1 MAQEIEIELKQLL
14 MKDEFEQ
21 LKQHFQLQNEDFRTQ
36 INYYFDTP
44 QFDIKSQ
51 LAALRIRE
59 KEGQWV
65 LTLKEP
71 HEIGLLETHQ
81 TIVPPSQ
88 IQSFQIP
95 EGEVADRLHRL
106 NIPKDQIVYFGSLET
121 SRAEKRIQ
129 EGLIVLDHS
138 RYLTIEDYE
147 LEFEV
152 SDLEIGQ
159 TAFAQLLSQFHIQA
173 RHTKNKVVRFY
184 EEKMRTQ
191 NRSFLEGG
199 T

>member
-14 MKDEFEQ
+14 LKEEFEQ
-21 LKQHFQLQNEDFRTQ
+21 LKQYFQLKDTDFRTQ
-36 INYYFDTP
+36 TNYYLDTP

-51 LAALRIRE
+51 FAALRMRE
-59 KEGQWV
+59 KDGQWV

-81 TIVPPSQ
+81 TLAPPASLEQ
-88 IQSFQIP
+88 FQLP
-95 EGEVADRLHRL
+95 EGEVADRLDNL
-106 NIPKDQIVYFGSLET
+106 NIQKDQIVYFGSLET
-121 SRAEKRIQ
+121 SRAEKMIN

-138 RYLTIEDYE
+138 RYLTVEDYE

-159 TAFAQLLSQFHIQA
+159 TAFSALLRQFQIPT
-173 RHTKNKVVRFY
+173 RKTKNKVVRFY
-184 EEKMRTQ
+184 EEKMKTQ
-191 NRSFLEGG
+191 NR
-199 T
+199 

>member
-14 MKDEFEQ
+14 MKEEFEQ
-21 LKQHFQLQNEDFRTQ
+21 LKQHFQLKDSDFHMQT
-36 INYYFDTP
+36 NYYFDTP

-51 LAALRIRE
+51 FAALRMRE
-59 KEGQWV
+59 KNGQWV

-81 TIVPPSQ
+81 TIAPPSQ
-88 IQSFQIP
+88 LDDFELP
-95 EGEVADRLHRL
+95 DGEVAERLDHL
-106 NIPKDQIVYFGSLET
+106 NIQKDQIVYFGSLET
-121 SRAEKRIQ
+121 SRAEKMIQ

-138 RYLTIEDYE
+138 RYLTVEDYE

-152 SDLEIGQ
+152 SDLDIGQ
-159 TAFAQLLSQFHIQA
+159 AAFTALLQQFQIPP

-184 EEKMRTQ
+184 EEKMKTK
-191 NRSFLEGG
+191 E
-199 T
+199 

>member
-14 MKDEFEQ
+14 MKEEFEQ
-21 LKQHFQLQNEDFRTQ
+21 LKQHFQLKDSDFHTQ
-36 INYYFDTP
+36 TNYYFDTP

-51 LAALRIRE
+51 FAALRTRE
-59 KEGQWV
+59 KNGQWV

-81 TIVPPSQ
+81 TIAPPSNLDD
-88 IQSFQIP
+88 FQLP
-95 EGEVADRLHRL
+95 KGEVADRLDHL
-106 NIPKDQIVYFGSLET
+106 NIQKDQIVYFGSLET
-121 SRAEKRIQ
+121 SRAEKKIK

-138 RYLTIEDYE
+138 RYLTVEDYE

-159 TAFAQLLSQFHIQA
+159 TAFSALLQQFQIPV
-173 RHTKNKVVRFY
+173 RNTKNKVVRFY
-184 EEKMRTQ
+184 EEKMKTQ
-191 NRSFLEGG
+191 NR
-199 T
+199 